1 MINIQDFYIKK
12 FLLLSLIFLFSCSEK
27 NTNTTEITINESAE
41 NVITKITSLSN
52 DQILVCAHRAYHK
65 FAPENSLA
73 SIQQAIDE
81 GIDIVEVDV
90 NTTKDGIL
98 VLMHDNLIDRTTNA
112 KGYLSDYTYLDLKKL
127 YLKIGD
133 SVTSHQIPT
142 LNEVL
147 TLSRDKIILNLDIKR
162 VDVNKLYQQLLVKKM
177 QNDVFSFI
185 WDKRKI
191 DKILQIDSTYAVLP
205 IVSSSVDMM
214 NYAQNIKSKLQ
225 HFDEN
230 SFNQENLEWA
240 KNNGILVFMNIL
252 WKPDENFIQNDTQQ
266 VDDIIALK
274 PAIIQ
279 TDHPKKVLAY
289 LKSKNLHN

>member
-1 MINIQDFYIKK
+1 MKYKIHLFIQSIILVFV
-12 FLLLSLIFLFSCSEK
+12 FSCSGK
-27 NTNTTEITINESAE
+27 NTSTTEIAINESAE
-41 NVITKITSLSN
+41 NVITKIASLSKN
-52 DQILVCAHRAYHK
+52 RILVCAHRAYHK

-133 SVTSHQIPT
+133 SVTTHQIPT

-147 TLSRDKIILNLDIKR
+147 TLAKDKIILNLDIKR
-162 VDVNKLYQQLLVKKM
+162 VDVSKLYQQLLVKKM

-205 IVSSSVDMM
+205 IVSSRVDMM

-225 HFDEN
+225 HFDEK
-230 SFNQENLEWA
+230 SFNLENLEWA

-252 WKPDENFIQNDTQQ
+252 WKPDENFIQDEPRQ

-289 LKSKNLHN
+289 LKSKKLHD

>member
-1 MINIQDFYIKK
+1 MKKKIHLFIQSIILVFV
-12 FLLLSLIFLFSCSEK
+12 FSCSEK
-27 NTNTTEITINESAE
+27 NTSTTEITINESAE
-41 NVITKITSLSN
+41 NVIDKITRLSN

-73 SIQQAIDE
+73 SIQQALDA

-98 VLMHDNLIDRTTNA
+98 VLMHDSLIDRTTNA
-112 KGYLSDYTYLDLKKL
+112 KGYIGDYTYLELKKL

-133 SVTSHQIPT
+133 SVTTHQIPT

-147 TLSRDKIILNLDIKR
+147 TLAKYKIILNLDIKR
-162 VDVNKLYQQLLVKKM
+162 VDVSKLYQQLLVKKM

-191 DKILQIDSTYAVLP
+191 DEILQIDSTYAVLP
-205 IVSSSVDMM
+205 IVSSRVEMM

-225 HFDEN
+225 HFDEK

-252 WKPDENFIQNDTQQ
+252 WKPDENFIQDEPKQ

-289 LKSKNLHN
+289 LKSKKLHD

>member
-1 MINIQDFYIKK
+1 MNKRNILTNILKT
-12 FLLLSLIFLFSCSEK
+12 FLFFMVLFFISCGKKSEDVSIED
-27 NTNTTEITINESAE
+27 TETINY
-41 NVITKITSLSN
+41 VVDKIKERKETEV
-52 DQILVCAHRAYHK
+52 LVCVHRAYHK
-65 FAPENSLA
+65 FTPENSLA
-73 SIQQAIDE
+73 SIQRAIDE

-98 VLMHDNLIDRTTNA
+98 ALMHDNLIDRTTNA

-147 TLSRDKIILNLDIKR
+147 TLSKDKIILNLDIKR

-205 IVSSSVDMM
+205 IVSTRVEMM

-240 KNNGILVFMNIL
+240 KNNGILVFLNIL
-252 WKPDENFIQNDTQQ
+252 WKPDENFIQNEQKQ

-274 PAIIQ
+274 PAR
-279 TDHPKKVLAY
+279 
-289 LKSKNLHN
+289 SS